1 MSAQPDMQLNMDTLS
16 SISKQ
21 NGITI
26 DEARFFWQ
34 KTLAFHQIQLQVNG
48 HTYGDKLNEM
58 VEQLKAYSDALMAKI
73 KEHTGDRDLSRLYA
87 VETKMCIQKIEAK
100 EPATKMCIQKI
111 EEKEAS
117 TGEGEI
123 TWDYARRIELEYDQI
138 LLEFREFREK
148 NNDEL
153 LAPKSLRDRMHAL
166 RDGVR
171 LKLKG
176 VNDDDGNW

>member
-1 MSAQPDMQLNMDTLS
+1 MSAQTDMQLNMDTLS

-34 KTLAFHQIQLQVNG
+34 KTMAFHQIQLQLNG

-100 EPATKMCIQKI
+100 EPAT
-111 EEKEAS
+111 
-117 TGEGEI
+117 GGGEI
-123 TWDYARRIELEYDQI
+123 TSDYAMRIDLECRQI
-138 LLEFREFREK
+138 LLEIHEFREK
-148 NNDEL
+148 YNDEL
-153 LAPKSLRDRMHAL
+153 VPKSLRDRLHAL
-166 RDGVR
+166 RDELR

-176 VNDDDGNW
+176 VNDDDGYW